1 MIQNVADIYIRLSD
15 QDRNKKNE
23 NDESE
28 SIQNQRKM
36 LVDYCRKRKW
46 QINGIYCDE
55 DYSGA
60 DRSRPAWKRVL
71 KDCEEHKCTIVLC
84 KTQSRFSRDMEMV
97 EKYIHGKFLE
107 WGVRF
112 VSVVDNADTDVNGN
126 KLSRL
131 FNGLIDEMYLDGL
144 SNNVKATLSIK
155 RKNGEFV
162 GSFAPYGYLIDPN
175 NKNHLI
181 IDEIAAPVV
190 QRIFDMYINGAGY
203 IAIAKALN
211 DDCIPPPCERKKQL
225 NSKYY
230 NVNFERRTSPESSWS
245 DAAVYTVLRRR
256 EYTGALVQGRE
267 TVSNYKTGARRKKPE
282 EEWDIA
288 ENAHEAIISTETF
301 ETAQEV
307 RKKRGRS
314 QKIPS
319 GECYSLARKVFCG
332 ECGNTMWKNTCT
344 VRGEKHSYLAC
355 RTRKT
360 SNTGCDN
367 KHQVD
372 LNALEDVILS
382 KLNELLA
389 LYYNKKIIGKISAE
403 RRVGYNDTSILSEL
417 KVCKDNVKRNEAR
430 LEKMLDNM
438 LDGILPKEEYEKNRK
453 RYLKKIE
460 NSNKR
465 AEILK
470 KQLAEGCG
478 FTEEIDTDKVIDSFK
493 QIDRLTFEIADKFI
507 ERVTVYKRGGDGKRQ
522 ITVEWKI

>member
-60 DRSRPAWKRVL
+60 DRSRPAWNRVL

-162 GSFAPYGYLIDPN
+162 GSFAPYGYLVDPN

-181 IDEIAAPVV
+181 IDEITAPVV

-230 NVNFERRTSPESSWS
+230 NVNFERSTSPESRWS
-245 DAAVYTVLRRR
+245 DAAIYTVLRRR

-282 EEWDIA
+282 EEWDIT
-288 ENAHEAIISTETF
+288 ENAHEAIISVETF

-319 GECYSLARKVFCG
+319 GECYSLARKVSCG

-344 VRGEKHSYLAC
+344 VRGKKHSYLAC

-389 LYYNKKIIGKISAE
+389 LYYNKKIIGKISAK
-403 RRVGYNDTSILSEL
+403 RRVGYNDTSTLSEL

-478 FTEEIDTDKVIDSFK
+478 FTEEIDTDKVIDNFK
-493 QIDRLTFEIADKFI
+493 HIDRLTFEIADKFI